1 MSFPSRMEA
10 VMLKRFALL
19 ATLMLGLVTLLG
31 SIGLV
36 LGSGSSAGGTL
47 VSDRSVMTRSDS
59 WYLSSTFSADTAT
72 IRTAGRSI
80 VVAPGEL
87 RVDGQKVASVDS
99 SAKLVEVLVR
109 GDTISFVADG
119 MTVASSRR

>member
-31 SIGLV
+31 SIALV

-47 VSDRSVMTRSDS
+47 VSGRSVMTRSDS

-72 IRTAGRSI
+72 IQTAGRSI